1 MITRIINTVRGTVRY
16 KLLVLVL
23 FPILLMMPIAL
34 AVAIY
39 WGANFTYDQLYIKV
53 NSDLSVADDVFVR
66 MQQDYLGRLG
76 TLAESY
82 AFRTALEIDNHQGID
97 EQLLAV
103 ELAAGFTYLNVIHR
117 NDNGEM
123 KEDADAH
130 GRRSSSSLLSAAQ
143 GHPTVGVEIFSA
155 DDLRFL
161 DASLARSVE

>member
-1 MITRIINTVRGTVRY
+1 MGIITRIINAVRGTVRY

-66 MQQDYLGRLG
+66 MQQDYLDRLG

-117 NDNGEM
+117 NANTRDV
-123 KEDADAH
+123 KEGADRPRQAFFI
-130 GRRSSSSLLSAAQ
+130 SLLSASQ

-155 DDLRFL
+155 EDLRQPG
-161 DASLARSVE
+161 